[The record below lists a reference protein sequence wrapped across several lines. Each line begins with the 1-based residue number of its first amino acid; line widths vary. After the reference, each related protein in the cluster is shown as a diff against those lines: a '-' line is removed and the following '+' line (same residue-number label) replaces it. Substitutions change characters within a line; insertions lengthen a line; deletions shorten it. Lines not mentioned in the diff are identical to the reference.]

1 MMESCSIRPVAAST
15 WSHTDLTLLV
25 VIIGACLLSVI
36 ISRVITWAASK
47 SPFWNMGF
55 AVVVALAAAGLLVIG
70 LIFTIRY
77 LGL

>member
-1 MMESCSIRPVAAST
+1 MAVST
-15 WSHTDLTLLV
+15 WSRTNLTLLI
-25 VIIGACLLSVI
+25 VIVGACLLSIMV
-36 ISRVITWAASK
+36 SRVITWAASK

-55 AVVVALAAAGLLVIG
+55 AVVVVLAAAGLLVVG

>member
-1 MMESCSIRPVAAST
+1 V
-15 WSHTDLTLLV
+15 TLLI
-25 VIIGACLLSVI
+25 VIIAACLLSVI

-55 AVVVALAAAGLLVIG
+55 AVVMVLAAAGLLLIG
-70 LIFTIRY
+70 LIVTIRY

>member
-1 MMESCSIRPVAAST
+1 MVIAVACILS
-15 WSHTDLTLLV
+15 LV
-25 VIIGACLLSVI
+25 
-36 ISRVITWAASK
+36 ISRVIAWAASK

-55 AVVVALAAAGLLVIG
+55 AVVVVLAAAGLLVIG